1 MRVQVRG
8 RAQVLVA
15 APTTRVREKLR
26 VRVPA
31 VAMPKLSAQVLEPGD
46 QWWQL
51 AAALLANWTKRLA
64 LALAVLQVLAPA
76 PALLALVLELV
87 LELVLAVLRVL
98 AQVQV
103 ALLQALVLVGL
114 WW

>member
-64 LALAVLQVLAPA
+64 LVLAVLQVLAPA
-76 PALLALVLELV
+76 PALLALV